1 MTMHQMCSLPL
12 GNRGK
17 TDHGGG
23 CGSSSPPQRA
33 FVTSATVD
41 LRVRN
46 GSSDEGAD
54 DKSRGNG
61 RYGSDRLCASDW
73 ALPCPFYPRWQFII
87 KFSHYEVIRMLV
99 RSVIIRL
106 VTGSKTRRPMS
117 RPRMD
122 VAMAE
127 PLRSTSGV
135 LTTIWCVFST
145 RRHSSGSC
153 H

>member
-1 MTMHQMCSLPL
+1 MEKRAGVFSATLADGMKRARRSWPGRGNSLDV
-12 GNRGK
+12 GRGR
-17 TDHGGG
+17 
-23 CGSSSPPQRA
+23 SPA
-33 FVTSATVD
+33 GFVTSGNAVD
-41 LRVRN
+41 LRVRK

-135 LTTIWCVFST
+135 LTTI
-145 RRHSSGSC
+145 
-153 H
+153 